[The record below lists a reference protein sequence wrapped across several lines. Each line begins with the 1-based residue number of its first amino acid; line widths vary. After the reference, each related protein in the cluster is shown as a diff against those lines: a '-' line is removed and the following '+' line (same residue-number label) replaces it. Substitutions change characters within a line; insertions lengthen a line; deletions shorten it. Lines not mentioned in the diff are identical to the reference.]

1 MRVMPRKFHCLTLI
15 LLLALVPACGK
26 KKDKGDSEVISKRV
40 KIELK
45 DAAAPAEGSA
55 ATEIQPAQEAAT
67 PASRPAPAPVV
78 LEQKKPEKKVVAEA
92 PAKPA
97 IKIDLQDNK
106 EKKTAQ
112 KAPSGE
118 KAAAKKA
125 PAKADA
131 KKIEKKTLS
140 KPWALN
146 LASFPDMRSAQALAG
161 KLKKAGYDAYIT
173 DFTKKG
179 VKWHRV
185 RVGFY
190 STKKEALS
198 AAKTME
204 KKFGIR
210 NPWTVKPE
218 KDELLAKARG
228 QV

>member
-1 MRVMPRKFHCLTLI
+1 MRVMPRKFHLLTLI

-26 KKDKGDSEVISKRV
+26 KKDKADSEVISKRV

-45 DAAAPAEGSA
+45 DGAAPVEGSA
-55 ATEIQPAQEAAT
+55 APEVQHAQVPAA
-67 PASRPAPAPVV
+67 RPAPFV
-78 LEQKKPEKKVVAEA
+78 PEKKEPEKAVAEA

-106 EKKTAQ
+106 KTAQ
-112 KAPSGE
+112 KTQVNE
-118 KAAAKKA
+118 KTATKKA

-131 KKIEKKTLS
+131 KKLDKKALS

-146 LASFPDMRSAQALAG
+146 LASYPDIAAAQALAG
-161 KLKKAGYDAYIT
+161 KLKKAGFDAYVA

-198 AAKTME
+198 AAKTIE

-228 QV
+228 QI

>member
-1 MRVMPRKFHCLTLI
+1 MRVTSRKFHCLTLI

-45 DAAAPAEGSA
+45 DSAAPVEGSA
-55 ATEIQPAQEAAT
+55 VTEIQPAQVPAA
-67 PASRPAPAPVV
+67 PATRTAPAPFVA
-78 LEQKKPEKKVVAEA
+78 EKKEPEKKTVAEA

-106 EKKTAQ
+106 DKKTAQ
-112 KAPSGE
+112 KPSNT
-118 KAAAKKA
+118 KKA
-125 PAKADA
+125 QAETDS
-131 KKIEKKTLS
+131 KKIKKKVLT

-146 LASFPDMRSAQALAG
+146 LASYPDIHSAQALTG

-198 AAKTME
+198 AAKTIE

-218 KDELLAKARG
+218 KEELLARAKR